1 MVPTAGDLGAMI
13 GESVAL
19 DAENMTERLSG
30 ERAFALLT
38 DGAQI
43 EIRRLG
49 EADVDAVRELHEEL
63 CEESLYLRFFGL
75 NRAMAGEVAGRVC
88 RADGADDAALGAW
101 LHGDL
106 VGVAEY
112 EPTGVPGEAEVA
124 MAVADRMHH
133 RGVGTLLLEHLG
145 SLARAGGLVAFR
157 ADTLPENSAM
167 LRVFAD
173 AGLAARQRTYEGVVE
188 LTIPLVCD
196 DEYLDAVAE
205 RERRADVASLEPL
218 LRPRAVVVIGASR
231 ERGTVGAE
239 LLRNIIAGGFKGAVH
254 AVNPH
259 CAAGELHGAPC
270 VATLTDLPGAPDL
283 AVIAVP
289 APSVPG
295 AAAACGRFGISA
307 LVVISSGLS
316 ADQGR
321 GLLAA
326 CREYGMRLVGPNCL
340 GIANTGIRLDA
351 TFGARPPAFGGAG
364 VAVQSGG
371 VGIALIEELSRLGI
385 GVSTFASVGDKYDVS
400 ANDMLM
406 WWESDERTRLG
417 VLHVESFGNP
427 RKFARMARRVAAKMP
442 LLTVLAGRSAPG
454 TRAAASHT
462 AAAATP
468 EVTRRAL
475 FEQAGI
481 VATDD
486 LGELVDAAA
495 QLATQPLPGGPRV
508 AVVSNAGG
516 AGVLA
521 ADACADA
528 GLAVPVLDEATRR
541 VLARVLPSCA
551 AVGNPVDTTAAV
563 SAEAFRET
571 IELVAADDA
580 VDAVLALVVP
590 TALGDL
596 RGALGICRKPLA
608 AVVLGQAE
616 TVTINDDAVP
626 CYAYPE
632 NAARALAHAWR
643 YARGRD
649 VPQEPLPMLP
659 GLRPDEAAGV
669 VGGFLAGEPDGGW
682 LPPAETYRL
691 LESYGLPVA
700 PWRWARTEDEAVA
713 AARDLGGP
721 VALKAHVSKILH
733 KTAAGAIELGLD
745 GEQAVQAAFGRLSQR
760 FGGGLEGMLVQA
772 MADQGVEVLCGAVQ
786 DEVFGA
792 VVVFGGGG
800 VDADASADRAARL
813 APLTA
818 RDAGELIGAPR
829 LSALLLGRSARP
841 AGDVDRLREVLLRLS
856 RLAADHPEV
865 GELDLNPA
873 IVRPDGVVAVDA
885 RVRLAPRRRWDP
897 YLRRLR

>member
-1 MVPTAGDLGAMI
+1 
-13 GESVAL
+13 
-19 DAENMTERLSG
+19 MTEQLSG
-30 ERAFALLT
+30 ARAFALLT
-38 DGAQI
+38 DGVQV
-43 EIRRLG
+43 EIGRLG
-49 EADVDAVRELHEEL
+49 AADVDAVRELHEGL

-75 NRAMAGEVAGRVC
+75 NRAMAGEVARRVC
-88 RADGADDAALGAW
+88 RVDGADHAALGAW

-106 VGVAEY
+106 IGVAEY

-173 AGLAARQRTYEGVVE
+173 AGMAVRQRTSGGVVE
-188 LTIPLVCD
+188 LTVPLVCD
-196 DEYLDAVAE
+196 EGYLDAVAE
-205 RERRADVASLEPL
+205 RERQADVASLEPL
-218 LRPRAVVVIGASR
+218 LRPRSIVVVGASR

-239 LLRNIIAGGFKGAVH
+239 LLCNIVSGGYRGAVY

-259 CAAGELHGAPC
+259 RAGAELHGVPC
-270 VATLTDLPGAPDL
+270 VATIADLPEAPDL

-295 AAAACGRFGISA
+295 VAAACGRFGVCA

-316 ADQGR
+316 AEQGR

-351 TFGARPPAFGGAG
+351 TFGARRAAPGSAG

-371 VGIALIEELSRLGI
+371 VGIALVEELSRLGI
-385 GVSTFASVGDKYDVS
+385 GVSTLVSVGDKYDVS
-400 ANDMLM
+400 VNDMLM
-406 WWESDERTRLG
+406 WWESEETTRLG

-427 RKFARMARRVAAKMP
+427 RKFARTARRVAAKVP

-468 EVTRRAL
+468 ELTRRAL

-486 LGELVDAAA
+486 LGGLVDAAA
-495 QLATQPLPGGPRV
+495 LLATQPLPAGPRV

-528 GLAVPVLDEATRR
+528 GLTVPVLDEATRR
-541 VLARVLPSCA
+541 VVARVLPSCA
-551 AVGNPVDTTAAV
+551 AAGNPVDTTAAV
-563 SAEAFRET
+563 SAEAFREA
-571 IELVAADDA
+571 IDLVAADDA

-596 RGALGICRKPLA
+596 RGALRECGKPMA

-616 TVTINDDAVP
+616 TVTINDGAVP

-649 VPQEPLPMLP
+649 LPHEPPPTLP
-659 GLRPDEAAGV
+659 GLRPDEAAGII
-669 VGGFLAGEPDGGW
+669 GGFLAGEPDGGW
-682 LPPAETYRL
+682 LPPAQTYRL

-700 PWRWARTEDEAVA
+700 PWRWAPTADEAVA
-713 AARDLGGP
+713 AARDLGVP
-721 VALKAHVSKILH
+721 VALKAHVPGVVH
-733 KTAAGAIELGLD
+733 KSAAGALELGLD
-745 GEQAVQAAFGRLSQR
+745 GEEAVRAASRRLSER
-760 FGGGLEGMLVQA
+760 FGAGLEGMLVQV
-772 MADQGVEVLCGAVQ
+772 MAGQGVEVLCGAVQ
-786 DEVFGA
+786 DEVFAA
-792 VVVFGGGG
+792 VVIFGAGG
-800 VDADASADRAARL
+800 VDADALADRAARL

-818 RDAGELIGAPR
+818 RDADELIHAPR
-829 LSALLLGRSARP
+829 SSALLRGHPARP

-856 RLAADHPEV
+856 RLAADHPEIT
-865 GELDLNPA
+865 ELDLNPT
-873 IVRPDGVVAVDA
+873 IVRPDGVVVVDA
-885 RVRLAPRRRWDP
+885 RVRLAPRRGWDP

>member
-1 MVPTAGDLGAMI
+1 
-13 GESVAL
+13 
-19 DAENMTERLSG
+19 MTEGLSG
-30 ERAFALLT
+30 GRAFALLT
-38 DGAQI
+38 DGTQI
-43 EIRRLG
+43 EIRRIG
-49 EADVDAVRELHEEL
+49 PADLDAVRKLHEGL

-75 NRAMAGEVAGRVC
+75 NRAMAGEVAARVC
-88 RADGADDAALGAW
+88 RADGDDHAALGAW

-112 EPTGVPGEAEVA
+112 EPTGVPGEAEIA

-145 SLARAGGLVAFR
+145 SLARANGVVAFR

-173 AGLAARQRTYEGVVE
+173 AGLPARQRTSRGVVE

-196 DEYLDAVAE
+196 DGYLDAVAE

-218 LRPRAVVVIGASR
+218 LRPRSVVVIGASR

-239 LLRNIIAGGFKGAVH
+239 LLRNIVAGGFKGAVY

-259 CAAGELHGAPC
+259 CAGGDLHGVPC
-270 VATLTDLPGAPDL
+270 VATLADLPEAADL
-283 AVIAVP
+283 AVVTVP

-295 AAAACGRFGISA
+295 VAAACGRFGISA
-307 LVVISSGLS
+307 LVVVSAGLS

-326 CREYGMRLVGPNCL
+326 CREHGMRLVGPNCL
-340 GIANTGIRLDA
+340 GIANTGHRLDA
-351 TFGARPPAFGGAG
+351 TFAARPPAFGGAG

-371 VGIALIEELSRLGI
+371 VGIALIEELSRLGV

-400 ANDMLM
+400 VNDLLM
-406 WWESDERTRLG
+406 WWESDDTTRLG

-427 RKFARMARRVAAKMP
+427 RKFARTARRVAAKMP

-468 EVTRRAL
+468 ELTRRAL

-481 VATDD
+481 VAVDD

-495 QLATQPLPGGPRV
+495 LLATQPLPAGPRV

-528 GLAVPVLDEATRR
+528 GLAVPVLDGATRR

-563 SAEAFRET
+563 SAGAFREA
-571 IELVAADDA
+571 IELAAADGA
-580 VDAVLALVVP
+580 VDAVLALVAP

-596 RGALGICRKPLA
+596 RGALRNCRKPMA

-616 TVTINDDAVP
+616 TVMINDDAVP

-632 NAARALAHAWR
+632 NAARALARAWR
-643 YARGRD
+643 YAHGRE
-649 VPQEPLPMLP
+649 VPQEPPAALP
-659 GLRPDEAAGV
+659 GLLPDDAAAV
-669 VGGFLAGEPDGGW
+669 IGGFLAGEPDGGW

-700 PWRWARTEDEAVA
+700 PWRWARTEDEAAA
-713 AARDLGGP
+713 AARDLGGA
-721 VALKAHVSKILH
+721 VALKAHVPAVVH
-733 KTAAGAIELGLD
+733 KTAAGALELGLD
-745 GEQAVQAAFGRLSQR
+745 GEDAVRAAYRRLSER
-760 FGGGLEGMLVQA
+760 FGDDMEGMLVQA
-772 MADQGVEVLCGAVQ
+772 MADPGVEVLCGAVQ
-786 DEVFGA
+786 EEVFGA
-792 VVVFGGGG
+792 VVVFGAGG
-800 VDADASADRAARL
+800 VDADALADRAARL
-813 APLTA
+813 APLTP
-818 RDAGELIGAPR
+818 RDAAELIRAPR
-829 LSALLLGRSARP
+829 LSALLLGHSARP
-841 AGDVDRLREVLLRLS
+841 AGDTERLRDVLLRLS
-856 RLAADHPEV
+856 RLAADHPEIS
-865 GELDLNPA
+865 ELDLNPT

-885 RVRLAPRRRWDP
+885 RVRLVPRRTWDP

>member
-1 MVPTAGDLGAMI
+1 
-13 GESVAL
+13 
-19 DAENMTERLSG
+19 MTERLSG
-30 ERAFALLT
+30 ARAFALLT
-38 DGAQI
+38 DGTQVQ
-43 EIRRLG
+43 IRRLG
-49 EADVDAVRELHEEL
+49 AADLDAVRELHEGL

-88 RADGADDAALGAW
+88 RADGPDHAALGAW

-106 VGVAEY
+106 IGVAEY

-133 RGVGTLLLEHLG
+133 RGVGTLLLEHLA
-145 SLARAGGLVAFR
+145 SLARDDGLVAFR

-173 AGLAARQRTYEGVVE
+173 AGMAVRQRTADGVVD
-188 LTIPLVCD
+188 LTIPLVSD
-196 DEYLDAVAE
+196 DDGYLDAVAE

-218 LRPRAVVVIGASR
+218 LRPRVVAVIGASR
-231 ERGTVGAE
+231 KRGTVGAE
-239 LLRNIIAGGFKGAVH
+239 LLHNIVGGGFKGAVY

-259 CAAGELHGAPC
+259 SAGSEMHGAPC
-270 VATLTDLPGAPDL
+270 VATLADLPEPPDL
-283 AVIAVP
+283 AIITVP
-289 APSVPG
+289 ASSVPG
-295 AAAACGRFGISA
+295 VAAACGRFGIPA
-307 LVVISSGLS
+307 LVVISSGLT

-321 GLLAA
+321 GLLAV

-351 TFGARPPAFGGAG
+351 TFGARGPAFGSAG

-371 VGIALIEELSRLGI
+371 VGIALIAELSRLGI

-400 ANDMLM
+400 ASDMLM
-406 WWESDERTRLG
+406 WWESDETTRLG
-417 VLHVESFGNP
+417 ILHVESFGNP
-427 RKFARMARRVAAKMP
+427 RKFARTARRVAAKMP

-454 TRAAASHT
+454 SRAAASHT

-468 EVTRRAL
+468 ELTRRAL

-481 VATDD
+481 VAADD

-495 QLATQPLPGGPRV
+495 LLATQPLPAGPRV

-521 ADACADA
+521 ADACSDA
-528 GLAVPVLDEATRR
+528 GLTVPVLDEATRR
-541 VLARVLPSCA
+541 RLAELLPSCA
-551 AVGNPVDTTAAV
+551 AVANPVDTTAAV
-563 SAEAFRET
+563 SADVFRAAV
-571 IELVAADDA
+571 ELVAADGA
-580 VDAVLALVVP
+580 VDAVLALVAP

-596 RGALGICRKPLA
+596 RAALRNCRVPMA

-616 TVTINDDAVP
+616 TVTINDEALP

-632 NAARALAHAWR
+632 NAARALARAWT
-643 YARGRD
+643 YARRRD
-649 VPQEPLPMLP
+649 VPREAPPAL
-659 GLRPDEAAGV
+659 GDVRPDEAAGV
-669 VGGFLAGEPDGGW
+669 IGGFLAGEPDGGW
-682 LPPAETYRL
+682 LPPAQAYRL

-700 PWRWARTEDEAVA
+700 AWRWARTEEEAVT

-721 VALKAHVSKILH
+721 VALKAHVGGMVH
-733 KTAAGAIELGLD
+733 KTAAGALELGLD
-745 GEQAVQAAFGRLSQR
+745 GEDAVRAAFGRLSGR
-760 FGGGLEGMLVQA
+760 FGDALEGMLVQA

-792 VVVFGGGG
+792 VVVFGAGG
-800 VDADASADRAARL
+800 VDADALADRAARL
-813 APLTA
+813 APLTTREA
-818 RDAGELIGAPR
+818 DELIRAPR
-829 LSALLLGRSARP
+829 LSALLLGHPARP
-841 AGDVDRLREVLLRLS
+841 AGDLAGLRAVLLRLS
-856 RLAADHPEV
+856 RLAADHPEIA
-865 GELDLNPA
+865 ELDLNPTM
-873 IVRPDGVVAVDA
+873 VRPGGVVAVDA
-885 RVRLAPRRRWDP
+885 RVRLAPRRGWDP

>member
-1 MVPTAGDLGAMI
+1 
-13 GESVAL
+13 
-19 DAENMTERLSG
+19 MTERLSG
-30 ERAFALLT
+30 ARAFALLT
-38 DGAQI
+38 DGTQI

-49 EADVDAVRELHEEL
+49 AADLDAVRGLHEGL

-88 RADGADDAALGAW
+88 RADGADHAALGAW
-101 LHGDL
+101 LHGGL

-145 SLARAGGLVAFR
+145 SLARANGLVAFR

-173 AGLAARQRTYEGVVE
+173 AGMAVRQRTSGGVVA
-188 LTIPLVCD
+188 LTIPLACD
-196 DEYLDAVAE
+196 DGYLDAVAE

-218 LRPRAVVVIGASR
+218 LRPRSVVVVGASR
-231 ERGTVGAE
+231 KRGTVGAE
-239 LLRNIIAGGFKGAVH
+239 LLHNIIAGGYEGAVY

-270 VATLTDLPGAPDL
+270 AATLADLPEAPDL
-283 AVIAVP
+283 AVVAVP
-289 APSVPG
+289 APSVP
-295 AAAACGRFGISA
+295 AVAAACGRFGISA
-307 LVVISSGLS
+307 LVVIGSGLS
-316 ADQGR
+316 AGQGR

-340 GIANTGIRLDA
+340 GVANTGIRLDA
-351 TFGARPPAFGGAG
+351 TFGARPPASGGAG

-406 WWESDERTRLG
+406 WWESDETTRLG

-427 RKFARMARRVAAKMP
+427 RKFARTARRVAATMP
-442 LLTVLAGRSAPG
+442 LLTVLAGRSAAG

-468 EVTRRAL
+468 ELTRRAL

-495 QLATQPLPGGPRV
+495 LLAAQPLPGGPRV

-528 GLAVPVLDEATRR
+528 GLTVPVVGEATRR
-541 VLARVLPSCA
+541 VLARVLPACA

-563 SAEAFRET
+563 SAEAFREA
-571 IELVAADDA
+571 IELVAADGA

-596 RGALGICRKPLA
+596 RSALRGCRKPMA

-616 TVTINDDAVP
+616 TVTISTVTINDDAVP

-632 NAARALAHAWR
+632 NAARALAHAWK

-649 VPQEPLPMLP
+649 LPQEPPPTLP
-659 GLRPDEAAGV
+659 GLRPDEAAGII
-669 VGGFLAGEPDGGW
+669 GGFLTGEPDGGW

-700 PWRWARTEDEAVA
+700 EWRWTRTGDEAVT

-721 VALKAHVSKILH
+721 VALKAHVPKILH

-745 GEQAVQAAFGRLSQR
+745 GEQAVRAAFGRLSER
-760 FGGGLEGMLVQA
+760 FGGDLEGVLVQA
-772 MADQGVEVLCGAVQ
+772 MAGQGVEVLCGAVQ

-792 VVVFGGGG
+792 VVVFGAGG
-800 VDADASADRAARL
+800 VDADALADRAARL
-813 APLTA
+813 APLTT
-818 RDAGELIGAPR
+818 RDAGELIRAPR
-829 LSALLLGRSARP
+829 LSALLLGHSARP
-841 AGDVDRLREVLLRLS
+841 AGDVERLAEVLLRLS
-856 RLAADHPEV
+856 RLAADHPEIS
-865 GELDLNPA
+865 ELDLNPT
-873 IVRPDGVVAVDA
+873 IVRPDGAVAVDA
-885 RVRLAPRRRWDP
+885 RARLAPRRGWDP

>member
-1 MVPTAGDLGAMI
+1 
-13 GESVAL
+13 
-19 DAENMTERLSG
+19 MTERLSG
-30 ERAFALLT
+30 ARAFALLT
-38 DGAQI
+38 DGTQI

-49 EADVDAVRELHEEL
+49 AGDLDAVRELHEGL

-88 RADGADDAALGAW
+88 RADGADHAALGAW

-173 AGLAARQRTYEGVVE
+173 AGMAARQRTSAGVVE
-188 LTIPLVCD
+188 LTVPLTCD
-196 DEYLDAVAE
+196 DGYLDAVAE

-218 LRPRAVVVIGASR
+218 LRPRSVVVIGASR
-231 ERGTVGAE
+231 KRGTVGAE
-239 LLRNIIAGGFKGAVH
+239 LLHNIVAGGFKGAVY

-259 CAAGELHGAPC
+259 CAGTEMHGAPC
-270 VATLTDLPGAPDL
+270 VGTLADLPEAPDL
-283 AVIAVP
+283 AVVAVP
-289 APSVPG
+289 ASSVPG
-295 AAAACGRFGISA
+295 VAAACGRFGISA
-307 LVVISSGLS
+307 LVVVSSGLS

-321 GLLAA
+321 GLLAV

-351 TFGARPPAFGGAG
+351 TFAARRAVFGDAG

-400 ANDMLM
+400 ANDLLM
-406 WWESDERTRLG
+406 WWESDETTRLG

-427 RKFARMARRVAAKMP
+427 RKFARTARRVTAKMP

-454 TRAAASHT
+454 SRAAASHT

-468 EVTRRAL
+468 DLTRRAL

-495 QLATQPLPGGPRV
+495 LLATQPLPGGPRV

-521 ADACADA
+521 ADACSDA
-528 GLAVPVLDEATRR
+528 GLTVPVVDEATRR

-563 SAEAFRET
+563 SADAFREA
-571 IELVAADDA
+571 IELVAADGA

-596 RGALGICRKPLA
+596 RSALRNCRKPLA

-649 VPQEPLPMLP
+649 LPQESPPTLP
-659 GLRPDEAAGV
+659 GLRADEAAGIID
-669 VGGFLAGEPDGGW
+669 GYLTGEPDGGW

-691 LESYGLPVA
+691 LESYDLPVA
-700 PWRWARTEDEAVA
+700 SWRWARTEDEAA
-713 AARDLGGP
+713 EAARDLCGS
-721 VALKAHVSKILH
+721 VALKAHVPNVVH
-733 KTAAGAIELGLD
+733 KSEAGALELDLD
-745 GEQAVQAAFGRLSQR
+745 GEQAVRAAFGRLSER
-760 FGGGLEGMLVQA
+760 FGDDLRGMLVQA

-792 VVVFGGGG
+792 VVIFGAGG
-800 VDADASADRAARL
+800 VDTDALADRAARL
-813 APLTA
+813 APLTT
-818 RDAGELIGAPR
+818 RDASELVRAPR
-829 LSALLLGRSARP
+829 LSALLLGHSARP
-841 AGDVDRLREVLLRLS
+841 PGDIERLQEVLLRLS

-865 GELDLNPA
+865 SELDLNPT

-885 RVRLAPRRRWDP
+885 RIRLVPRRRWDP